1 MFFAAFILMFAFH
14 KEKKIK
20 GSEMPPESREEIRKE
35 LKPPLLKTSDVQ
47 PEKPVLASEDN
58 FERAKANPAEI
69 RNEMVEKFF
78 AEIPRLKDLNIKSD
92 EEAHS
97 APQAVL
103 AAGAFLA
110 RMHEYFNNFPQ
121 TRSVEMGFYLKC
133 SQQKDFFESVRA
145 VCAARLS
152 QQYFEATG
160 HEISEEIF
168 ERRIDSL
175 RKKIIL

>member
-1 MFFAAFILMFAFH
+1 
-14 KEKKIK
+14 
-20 GSEMPPESREEIRKE
+20 
-35 LKPPLLKTSDVQ
+35 
-47 PEKPVLASEDN
+47 
-58 FERAKANPAEI
+58 
-69 RNEMVEKFF
+69 
-78 AEIPRLKDLNIKSD
+78 
-92 EEAHS
+92 
-97 APQAVL
+97 
-103 AAGAFLA
+103 
-110 RMHEYFNNFPQ
+110 
-121 TRSVEMGFYLKC
+121 MGFYLKC